1 MTIPI
6 LKGGPGVLLEDS
18 PAQGRFRVLPEAFS
32 DPAVFELELSRI
44 FESTWVFA
52 TLESEVAHPHDFV
65 TATIGRVPVLITRDA
80 AGELRAFLNS
90 CRHRGT
96 LLCPLRKGR
105 QRVHVCHYHG
115 WAYDS
120 AGRNT
125 TLTWHQDGQY
135 PPGFEDRGHDL
146 TPVAKV
152 ASYRGFVFVSLSAS
166 VPALEEHLGEARV
179 FLDLVADQAPD
190 GLEFVPGGVSYT
202 YAGNWKLQFENG
214 LDYYHFVS
222 THSSFLHILR
232 RRAAQEAAQGV
243 VPTWGREF
251 AESEP
256 EAEGTFSFP
265 RGHAVTWSVGIA
277 GQGAERRPLP
287 RDPAR
292 FALLRERLGDRRL
305 KWMLRQRNLTI
316 FPNLQIVDIQ
326 SLQLRLWQPLAVDR
340 TRMLSWCLAPIGE
353 HPEARRYRIR
363 QYEEFFNPSG
373 LATSDDN
380 VMYAYCQE
388 GYVAGAGG
396 RMATQGHLRGMGEGL
411 PPPRDHAGELGLQAA
426 VAAYGTARFG
436 DETCI
441 QAGYREWMRL
451 LCEGAP

>member
-1 MTIPI
+1 MAMTEPAE
-6 LKGGPGVLLEDS
+6 LASLLDDRPE
-18 PAQGRFRVLPEAFS
+18 AGAFRVLPEAFT
-32 DPAVFELELSRI
+32 DATLFDLEMTHI
-44 FESTWVFA
+44 FESTWVFVG
-52 TLESEVAHPHDFV
+52 LESEVAKPHDFV
-65 TATIGRVPVLITRDA
+65 TTRVGRVPVLLTRD
-80 AGELRAFLNS
+80 GDGTLKAFLNS

-96 LLCPLRKGR
+96 LLCPLRRGN

-120 AGRNT
+120 GGRNT
-125 TLTWHQDGQY
+125 ALTWQADGQY
-135 PPGFEDRGHDL
+135 PAAFGVDDHNL
-146 TPVAKV
+146 VPVARV
-152 ASYRGFVFVSLSAS
+152 ASYRGFIFVSLSAAVS
-166 VPALEEHLGEARV
+166 SLEEHLGEARV
-179 FLDLVADQAPD
+179 FLDLVADQAPQ

-202 YAGNWKLQFENG
+202 FDGNWKLQFENG

-222 THSSFLHILR
+222 THVSFIQILR
-232 RRAAQEAAQGV
+232 QRAAQEAEQGLT
-243 VPTWGREF
+243 PQWGREF
-251 AESEP
+251 TETEP

-265 RGHAVTWSVGIA
+265 HGHAVTWSVGIA

-292 FALLRERLGDRRL
+292 LAELRQKLGDTRL
-305 KWMLRQRNLTI
+305 KWMLRQRNLTL

-326 SLQLRLWQPLAVDR
+326 SLQLRLWQPLSVDR
-340 TRMLSWCLAPIGE
+340 TRMVSWCLAPIGE
-353 HPEARRYRIR
+353 NAEARRYRIR

-388 GYVAGAGG
+388 GYVAGT
-396 RMATQGHLRGMGEGL
+396 RNRIRNQGHLRGMGQGL
-411 PPPRDHAGELGLQAA
+411 TPPRDHAAELGLKSAT
-426 VAAYGTARFG
+426 AAYGTAQFG

-451 LCEGAP
+451 LLKGVS